1 MGIKLI
7 ARDTTAPWTSV
18 VVPPVTRGLEAWFT
32 FDTDAARFT
41 FNRAMGKPNAILVGA
56 PVAYPTHGRFKGLSN
71 YLQTPIAETDEQT
84 IFAVYKCVLT
94 PTNDA
99 TSGYVV
105 GNFRGKSRTPGREGQ
120 DSSGVTLYAP
130 ASGLVGKVS
139 RHNGAGAVAFDDILG
154 TGMTPATS
162 WSLRAIRTKS
172 GQVSKVFDFTAG
184 VSIEGVTTAA
194 RDLADTKLR
203 IGSGTAFIS
212 GECDISSVAI
222 YSSYLTDD
230 EIAQVA
236 AVMRKR
242 MTRLGVAV

>member
-7 ARDTTAPWTSV
+7 ARDTTAPWNSV

-41 FNRAMGKPNAILVGA
+41 FNRAMDKANAQVVGV
-56 PVAYPTHGRFKGLSN
+56 PVAYPTHGRFKALSN
-71 YLQTPIAETDEQT
+71 YLQTTIAETDEQT
-84 IFAVYKCVLT
+84 IFAVFRCVLT
-94 PTNDA
+94 PINDA
-99 TSGYVV
+99 TSCYVV

-120 DSSGVTLYAP
+120 DSSGVNLYAP
-130 ASGLVGKVS
+130 ASGIVGKVS

-154 TGMTPATS
+154 TGMTPLTS

-172 GQVSKVFDFTAG
+172 GQVSKLYDFTSG
-184 VSIEGVTTAA
+184 VTREGVTTAA
-194 RDLADTKLR
+194 RDLADTKYR
-203 IGSGTAFIS
+203 IGSGTAFIT

-242 MTRLGVAV
+242 MTRLGIVV